1 MPLRPRQ
8 NPTARIRSH
17 QSGMTCPDCLVLG
30 LRANGCDNVRI
41 GAFTASYLPALH
53 GVEVSIETFR
63 RGLQTG
69 GREAALAWSA
79 ICSHA
84 RRVPVSPQPF
94 SRRKC
99 IVMQ

>member
-1 MPLRPRQ
+1 
-8 NPTARIRSH
+8 
-17 QSGMTCPDCLVLG
+17 MTCPDFLVLG

-41 GAFTASYLPALH
+41 GFFTDSYLPALH
-53 GVEVSIETFR
+53 GVEVSLETFR
-63 RGLQTG
+63 RSLAKA
-69 GREAALAWSA
+69 GREAARPWSA